1 MGAQGRSHLRLQARI
16 EYDSLSHNHRTILE
30 TGRRQNGI
38 PGDGELKESSADLII
53 RGLKEAGVSVVCAL
67 PESHLKPVYVKA
79 LEDPDFRYI
88 PVTNEGEGT
97 SIAAGVWLT
106 GQKAVMIM
114 ENSGLRM
121 ATESLS
127 RLGLTHGIP
136 VVLLMSYRGD
146 LGEPNWWG
154 IPHGITMEPLLNAL
168 RIPYVVVRKD
178 EDIVKA
184 ITNARR
190 SADTSKYHT
199 AIVFGGEVIEN

>member
-1 MGAQGRSHLRLQARI
+1 MILFRITIARF
-16 EYDSLSHNHRTILE
+16 
-30 TGRRQNGI
+30 QK
-38 PGDGELKESSADLII
+38 PGGGKTAYAGDAELKESSADLII
-53 RGLKEAGVSVVCAL
+53 RGLKEAGVSVICAL

-146 LGEPNWWG
+146 LGEPQLVGN
-154 IPHGITMEPLLNAL
+154 PPRDHHGAPFERTSHPL
-168 RIPYVVVRKD
+168 R
-178 EDIVKA
+178 
-184 ITNARR
+184 
-190 SADTSKYHT
+190 
-199 AIVFGGEVIEN
+199 GGPEG